1 MYGALCATNNQH
13 GEVKGVKLIMWK
25 QDSFS
30 FHTISYYH
38 LYHSHTALQ
47 ILMTSVQSEVPLQL
61 NENRRTAKVGKINL
75 PLSCIYP
82 ILAQQA
88 QTADLIF

>member
-30 FHTISYYH
+30 FHNNI
-38 LYHSHTALQ
+38 LLPFVAQSHW
-47 ILMTSVQSEVPLQL
+47 
-61 NENRRTAKVGKINL
+61 
-75 PLSCIYP
+75 
-82 ILAQQA
+82 
-88 QTADLIF
+88 TADINDISTIGGFSAVK